1 MTAAE
6 ETWVWEGFRAIPL
19 EGEPLY
25 VQLRRHVRESAVASA
40 PGATLE
46 VGTGDGAMWAGE
58 GRSLLESLAQLGE
71 VWLTDADEQLAQ
83 RLKAGELCE
92 IPGVH
97 AAKADV
103 RALPFPGGKFARV
116 FVFHVLHWCGTPAAV
131 VEALAE
137 LRAVLG
143 PAGRA
148 FIVVVDERIHMTELY
163 RLLAEAKARLLATGF
178 SVSIDIPSASP
189 RVLPFC
195 AGNAEPFLR
204 ERFSTIDRAE
214 LRYAHVL
221 RRSPVPNFPSAGAF
235 MKAYVA
241 TLPFVRAAI
250 ETHAV
255 PPQFCEVAGALVD
268 EAIAAEGAFRM
279 SRCDVL
285 YACGGSERPR

>member
-1 MTAAE
+1 MSAAG
-6 ETWVWEGFRAIPL
+6 ETWLWEGFRAIPL
-19 EGEPLY
+19 EGAPLY
-25 VQLRRHVRESAVASA
+25 VQLRDHLRESPVASV

-58 GRSLLESLAQLGE
+58 GRTLLESLAQLGE

-83 RLKAGELCE
+83 SLKLSGLCG
-92 IPGVH
+92 IPRVH

-116 FVFHVLHWCGTPAAV
+116 FVVHVLHWCETPAAV

-137 LRAVLG
+137 LRAVLAPG
-143 PAGRA
+143 GRA
-148 FIVVVDERIHMTELY
+148 FIVVVDERTHMAELY
-163 RLLAEAKARLLATGF
+163 RLLGEAKTRLLASGF
-178 SVSIDIPSASP
+178 NVSIDIPSVSP

-214 LRYAHVL
+214 FRYAHEL
-221 RRSPVPNFPSAGAF
+221 RRSPVPSFPSAGAF

-250 ETHAV
+250 EAHAV
-255 PPQFCEVAGALVD
+255 PPQFCDVAGALVD
-268 EAIAAEGAFRM
+268 DAIAAEGVFRM

-285 YACGGSERPR
+285 YACGGSELSR